1 MHLVWVSWHFWNGTR
16 PLRSHLT
23 SHIQSVQRLKAIACN
38 PTLQR
43 GAAVTVPKLSTS
55 LDGST
60 FCPRGV
66 LLLRLGMPSRYPSLE
81 VWASS
86 HTFVWPPTH
95 SIAAGLKPVALSL
108 NGLFICTGAARVQE
122 SCAFGLPSFIG
133 VPTHGQRAGSSIALS
148 RRVSAPTG

>member
-1 MHLVWVSWHFWNGTR
+1 MGMHLVWVHSDVCDETR
-16 PLRSHLT
+16 PLRSPLT
-23 SHIQSVQRLKAIACN
+23 THIQRLGAIACI
-38 PTLQR
+38 PLLQR
-43 GAAVTVPKLSTS
+43 GARVTTAQTRQGLYG
-55 LDGST
+55 LT
-60 FCPRGV
+60 FCPRGE

-86 HTFVWPPTH
+86 HTFVRPRTH